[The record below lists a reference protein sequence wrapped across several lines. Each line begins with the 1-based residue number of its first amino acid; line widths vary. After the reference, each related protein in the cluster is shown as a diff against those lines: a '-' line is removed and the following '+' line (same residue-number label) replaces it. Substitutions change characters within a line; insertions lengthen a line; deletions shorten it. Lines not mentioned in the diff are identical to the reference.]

1 MKIPSAA
8 LLVILTT
15 TARSFSFTPSVSST
29 RNRNVAVSFLTT
41 CHESSHHEQDSRD
54 TKRRTLLDSLRGA
67 VNALPFIGKAD
78 AASPAVTS
86 EMGGPI
92 ADFPMRRY
100 VDFIHISGHGN
111 GNAISN
117 I

>member
-8 LLVILTT
+8 LLVLLTT
-15 TARSFSFTPSVSST
+15 TARSFTPSVPPT
-29 RNRNVAVSFLTT
+29 RNKNVAVSFLTT
-41 CHESSHHEQDSRD
+41 TCHASSHDEQDNHD

-78 AASPAVTS
+78 AASSAAAIS
-86 EMGGPI
+86 EKGGPI

-100 VDFIHISGHGN
+100 VC
-111 GNAISN
+111 
-117 I
+117 